1 MEEKIE
7 YIIALL
13 EKICYICNIDTEPI
27 KSGIVKRYDLYYK
40 DIFMCSF
47 DSPFKAKAYAK
58 QFFGEDNPNLHIKII
73 TISQ

>member
-27 KSGIVKRYDLYYK
+27 KTGVFRRYDLYYK
-40 DIFMCSF
+40 DIFICSF
-47 DSPFKAKAYAK
+47 DSSFKAKAYAER
-58 QFFGEDNPNLHIKII
+58 FFGEDNSNLHIKTVI
-73 TISQ
+73 ISQ